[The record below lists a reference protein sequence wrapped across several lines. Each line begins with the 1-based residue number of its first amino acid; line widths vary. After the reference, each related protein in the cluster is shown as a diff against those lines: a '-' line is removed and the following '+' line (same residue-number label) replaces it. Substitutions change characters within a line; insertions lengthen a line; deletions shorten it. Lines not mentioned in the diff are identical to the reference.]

1 MSDTLADAPLFE
13 RASHAYV
20 RGQRAQAEHFAR
32 QLLQQAPQHAGA
44 WFLLGS
50 ILLDENRSAEALPCL
65 QTAARLEPVHPGIQR
80 ALGNAYLN
88 QQQWREAAQQFDL
101 ALRHAPADAGL
112 LNNLGLV
119 LKELG
124 DTESALDMFRQ
135 ALKLDS
141 RNADVYNNLAITLNR
156 MHDYAAAIDAYR
168 HSVELDPHNVGV
180 LSNLAVML
188 EQTNRLDETEEVLTQ
203 ALKLDPR
210 HTILALV
217 AAKCARRRGHPHAAI
232 SRLEETLRHPALGTD
247 TRRSLQFELAR
258 NYDLLGDTDKAYHHF
273 ELGNRLSLDL
283 WPELAGGAEKYLTEL
298 DSLLAVCTPA
308 WLRSLPQALRIPN
321 APRIAFLASFPR
333 SGTTLMDTFLD
344 AHPQAKVLEEEPWM
358 ECAIDR
364 VRALPRGYPQ
374 AMADLDAAAIAELQ
388 AAYLKPVVHAVP
400 AWAGTIIVDKNPFL
414 SAHGAFIHSIIPDA
428 RFIFALRH
436 PCDVVLSCFMQP
448 FGRNPILA
456 NFLSLETSAHTYR
469 RVMDLWLRYRDAL
482 PLQVHELRY
491 EQLVG
496 NTTAT
501 LHSLV
506 DFLGLEWSDGL
517 TDHTAQARKRGRI
530 YTPSYHQVIQPL
542 YANAINRWQR
552 YRRHFGPVLE
562 ILQPYVERFGY
573 SL

>member
-1 MSDTLADAPLFE
+1 MSDTLAEAPLFE
-13 RASHAYV
+13 RASHAYA
-20 RGQRAQAEHFAR
+20 RGQRTQAEQLAR
-32 QLLQQAPQHAGA
+32 QLLQQVPQHAGA

-50 ILLDENRSAEALPCL
+50 ILLDEGRAAEALPCL
-65 QTAARLEPVHPGIQR
+65 QAAARLEPTHAGILR
-80 ALGNAYLN
+80 ALGTAYFN
-88 QQQWREAAQQFDL
+88 QRQWQSAAQQFGL
-101 ALRHAPADAGL
+101 ALRHGPADAGL
-112 LNNLGLV
+112 LNNLGLA

-124 DTESALDMFRQ
+124 DTESALDVFRQ
-135 ALKLDS
+135 ALQLDS

-156 MHDYAAAIDAYR
+156 VHDYAAAIDAYR
-168 HSVELDPHNVGV
+168 HSVELEPRNVAV

-232 SRLEETLRHPALGTD
+232 PRLEDALRHPTLGID

-258 NYDLLGDTDKAYHHF
+258 NYDLLGDTDQAYHHF

-283 WPELAGGAEKYLTEL
+283 WPELAGGAEKYLAEL
-298 DSLLAVCTPA
+298 DGLLAICTPA
-308 WLRSLPQALRIPN
+308 WLRAMSPAPLTLN
-321 APRIAFLASFPR
+321 APQIAFLASFPR

-344 AHPQAKVLEEEPWM
+344 AHPQIKVLEEEPWM
-358 ECAIDR
+358 EYAIDR
-364 VRALPRGYPQ
+364 VRALPRGYPH
-374 AMADLDAAAIAELQ
+374 AMANLDAAAMAELQ
-388 AAYLKPVVHAVP
+388 AAYLKPVLLAAPVS
-400 AWAGTIIVDKNPFL
+400 AGTIVVDKNPFL

-436 PCDVVLSCFMQP
+436 PCDVALSCFMQP
-448 FGRNPILA
+448 FGHNPILA

-482 PLQVHELRY
+482 SLKVHEVRY

-496 NTTAT
+496 DSTAT
-501 LHSLV
+501 LHSLL
-506 DFLGLEWSDGL
+506 DFLGLEWSDAL
-517 TDHTAQARKRGRI
+517 AEHTAQARKRGRI

-542 YANAINRWQR
+542 YANAIDRWKR
-552 YRRHFGPVLE
+552 YQKHFGAALE
-562 ILQPYVERFGY
+562 ILQPYVEGFGY